1 LGGRL
6 PEAELR
12 TRTQIVNKHPS
23 CRLNQETNHKKPRI
37 ITQKLIARLND
48 AEGVAL
54 DRMIS
59 AIIAR
64 AQEGDVPAFREIMDR
79 VEGKPA
85 QAIIGGDEDDPAIN
99 LVHRIERVI
108 VNAPNTDG

>member
-1 LGGRL
+1 MPFEPG
-6 PEAELR
+6 
-12 TRTQIVNKHPS
+12 
-23 CRLNQETNHKKPRI
+23 NQEAKKANHKKPRL

-54 DRMIS
+54 DRMIN
-59 AIIAR
+59 AIIAK

-85 QAIIGGDEDDPAIN
+85 QAIVGGDEGDSAVQVVHTIRRIIVDPR
-99 LVHRIERVI
+99 HS
-108 VNAPNTDG
+108 DGESIPAASDPS